1 MTERR
6 SDLIRDAAV
15 GLTLAISIGSA
26 AMTIIDRTTG
36 SAKTAEQ
43 LDGRVTIL
51 EAQAKDQ
58 RVVLANRGSFVGE
71 AANQINFLCATAP
84 TCRQIY
90 APIVA
95 PK

>member
-15 GLTLAISIGSA
+15 GLTLAISVGSA

-43 LDGRVTIL
+43 LDGRVTIM
-51 EAQAKDQ
+51 EAQMKDQ
-58 RVVLANRGSFVGE
+58 RIMLKERGRFVND
-71 AANQINFLCATAP
+71 ATNQINFLCATAA
-84 TCRQIY
+84 TCRQLY

-95 PK
+95 PE